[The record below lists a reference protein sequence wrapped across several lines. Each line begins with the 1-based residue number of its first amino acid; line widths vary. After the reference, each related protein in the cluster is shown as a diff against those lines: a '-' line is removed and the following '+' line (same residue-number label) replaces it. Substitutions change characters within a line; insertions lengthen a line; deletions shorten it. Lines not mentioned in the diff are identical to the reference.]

1 MFRFSHNTKLITL
14 LMLSS
19 LLLAACGA
27 ASAQTPASSIN
38 TEVPPAPASSGEIS
52 AAPSPNQSAQ
62 IATVLIGDTSLGK
75 VLTNSD
81 GMTLYLFQN
90 DTAGQSNCTG
100 SCAQLWPAATVPQ
113 GVTPTAGPGITG
125 KLGVIQRAD
134 GSYQVTI
141 NGMPLYLYSGDSK
154 PGDTNGQGIKGIWH
168 VVDAAGNPITAAQ
181 PSSSGG
187 Y

>member
-1 MFRFSHNTKLITL
+1 MFHFTHKSTLISIL
-14 LMLSS
+14 VLSS
-19 LLLAACGA
+19 LLLAACGT
-27 ASAQTPASSIN
+27 ASAQTAGSPTTS
-38 TEVPPAPASSGEIS
+38 ELPPAPATSGEIE
-52 AAPSPNQSAQ
+52 ATTSPNQSAQ

-75 VLTNSD
+75 VLTDSN
-81 GMTLYLFQN
+81 GMTLYLFQK

-100 SCAQLWPAATVPQ
+100 GCAQIWPAATVPQ

-154 PGDTNGQGIKGIWH
+154 PGDTNGQGVKGIWY